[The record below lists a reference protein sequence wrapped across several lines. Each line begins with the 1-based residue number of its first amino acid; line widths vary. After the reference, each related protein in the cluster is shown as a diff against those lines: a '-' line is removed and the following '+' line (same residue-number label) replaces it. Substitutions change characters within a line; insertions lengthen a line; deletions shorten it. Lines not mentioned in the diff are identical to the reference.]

1 MPLFASVSATV
12 LALAA
17 QWLIS
22 ATNLSGLQLP
32 EMHPEYSSSDVLRVL
47 SPLSPARR
55 DWYTRFQLVDLLLI
69 AGITSAM
76 VAIDRWSLD
85 RMRSGGAAG
94 FIVLL
99 PLAYAAFDLAE
110 DIALVVLVH
119 LSGGPGE
126 GLSATASALTRL
138 KFLLLAGALVVTT
151 IAGIKALTAR

>member
-1 MPLFASVSATV
+1 MPLIAFVSATV

-17 QWLIS
+17 QWLIR

-32 EMHPEYSSSDVLRVL
+32 EMHPEYSASDILRVL
-47 SPLSPARR
+47 SSLSPARR

-69 AGITSAM
+69 AGVAGAM

-110 DIALVVLVH
+110 DIALVVLVR
-119 LSGGPGE
+119 LPGDTGE
-126 GLSATASALTRL
+126 GLGGTASALTRL
-138 KFLLLAGALVVTT
+138 KFLLLATALVVT
-151 IAGIKALTAR
+151 AFVGIKALTAG